1 MFFISNV
8 LRSKLTIY
16 TYLYKAN
23 IYSRF
28 VQDKSQ
34 LYTYIFYNVRTI
46 NTWKLY
52 EQKLQFYSRWLKS
65 EITKYDCR
73 KL

>member
-23 IYSRF
+23 IYSGF

-52 EQKLQFYSRWLKS
+52 ENAVLLALGEK
-65 EITKYDCR
+65 
-73 KL
+73 

>member
-16 TYLYKAN
+16 TYLYKTN

-52 EQKLQFYSRWLKS
+52 EQKLQFYSYR
-65 EITKYDCR
+65 
-73 KL
+73 

>member
-16 TYLYKAN
+16 TFLYKAN

-46 NTWKLY
+46 NA
-52 EQKLQFYSRWLKS
+52 
-65 EITKYDCR
+65 
-73 KL
+73 

>member
-23 IYSRF
+23 IYLRF

-52 EQKLQFYSRWLKS
+52 EIAVLLALAEK
-65 EITKYDCR
+65 
-73 KL
+73 